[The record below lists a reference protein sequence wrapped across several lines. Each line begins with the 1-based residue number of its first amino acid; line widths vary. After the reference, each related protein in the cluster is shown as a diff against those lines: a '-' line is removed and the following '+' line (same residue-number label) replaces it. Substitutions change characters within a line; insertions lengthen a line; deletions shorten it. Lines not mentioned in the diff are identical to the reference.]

1 MGRVL
6 ELPPPLPQPRPCSPC
21 GRVDLAAPEISKG
34 ELETCLSRLRL
45 SRQCGLNF
53 LSLQLTIGILK
64 VIKVN
69 GFAYAYSD

>member
-1 MGRVL
+1 MSRVL
-6 ELPPPLPQPRPCSPC
+6 ELSPRPCSPC

-34 ELETCLSRLRL
+34 ELETCLPRL
-45 SRQCGLNF
+45 SLTIQCGLNF
-53 LSLQLTIGILK
+53 LTLQLTIGILK

>member
-1 MGRVL
+1 MSRVL
-6 ELPPPLPQPRPCSPC
+6 ELSPRPCSPC
-21 GRVDLAAPEISKG
+21 GRVDLAALEISKG
-34 ELETCLSRLRL
+34 ELETCLSRL
-45 SRQCGLNF
+45 SSQCGLNF

>member
-1 MGRVL
+1 MSRVL
-6 ELPPPLPQPRPCSPC
+6 ELSPRPCSPC

-34 ELETCLSRLRL
+34 ELETCLPRL
-45 SRQCGLNF
+45 SIQCGLNF
-53 LSLQLTIGILK
+53 LTLQLTIGILK